1 MPVTRSLDEA
11 LDLARDRIESSLAQ
25 VTREDIFPHAAPSA
39 TGVWEGSRGG
49 MWSSGFW
56 AGLLWQR
63 AALSGADGAVAL
75 ATDWTMRLAPLLER
89 RTQDTGFVFSASA
102 IPGWEVGRVTAC
114 RDLAL
119 SAADRLAALYNPAAG
134 VIAVGSEAEIAPG
147 MDDATIEGLVSLSLL
162 WWGWRMT
169 GEERFREVAVSHAE
183 RTAAWHVAED
193 GRVIQSVHFDLAT
206 GEMRQRET
214 HQGSGTDGCWSR
226 GQAWAIYGFAA
237 AYRALGEERYGQ
249 IADRAATYFVQRTG
263 ADLVPFY
270 CFDDPAQP
278 NVPRDSSAAA
288 IASAGLLLLAE
299 ASQDPVCRQRSKD
312 RAEAILA
319 ALAAEYLTPLG
330 ETDHRP
336 GGMLVHGCYDQRAGR
351 HSDHELIWGDYYLL
365 EALRARRRLAAPVPL
380 PGGEPQPEGDRLP
393 L

>member
-1 MPVTRSLDEA
+1 MPVTRSFDEA

-39 TGVWEGSRGG
+39 TGVWEGTRGG

-63 AALSGADGAVAL
+63 AALSGGDGAVAL
-75 ATDWTMRLAPLLER
+75 ATDWTMRLAPLMER

-119 SAADRLAALYNPAAG
+119 RAADRLAALYNPTAG

-147 MDDATIEGLVSLSLL
+147 MDDATIEGLVNLSLL

-183 RTAAWHVAED
+183 RTAAWHIAED
-193 GRVIQSVHFDLAT
+193 GRVIQSVHFDPAT
-206 GEMRQRET
+206 GEMVRRET

-237 AYRALGEERYGQ
+237 AYQAIGEERFGQ
-249 IADRAATYFVQRTG
+249 IADRAATHFVQRSG
-263 ADLVPFY
+263 ADLVPFS

-278 NVPRDSSAAA
+278 NAPRDSSAAA

-299 ASQDPVCRQRSKD
+299 ASQDPIRRQRSKD

-319 ALAAEYLTPLG
+319 ASVAGYLTPLS
-330 ETDHRP
+330 EADRRP
-336 GGMLVHGCYDQRAGR
+336 AGMLVHGCYNRRAGW
-351 HSDHELIWGDYYLL
+351 HTDHELIWGDYYLL
-365 EALRARRRLAAPVPL
+365 EALRIRKRLTAPVP
-380 PGGEPQPEGDRLP
+380 PPEVEPQPDRDRLP

>member
-1 MPVTRSLDEA
+1 MPVTRSFEEA
-11 LDLARDRIESSLAQ
+11 LDLARERTESTLAR
-25 VTREDIFPHAAPSA
+25 VMREEIFPHAAPSA

-49 MWSSGFW
+49 AWSSGFW

-63 AALSGADGAVAL
+63 AALSGAARAVEVA
-75 ATDWTMRLAPLLER
+75 ADWTMRLAPLLER
-89 RTQDTGFVFSASA
+89 RTHDTGFVFSASA
-102 IPGWEVGRVTAC
+102 ILGWEEGRVPAC

-119 SAADRLAALYNPAAG
+119 RAADRLAALYNPRAG

-147 MDDATIEGLVSLSLL
+147 MDDATIEGLVNLSLL

-193 GRVIQSVHFDLAT
+193 GRVIQSVHFDPAT
-206 GEMRQRET
+206 GELVRRET
-214 HQGSGTDGCWSR
+214 HQGSGPEGCWSR

-237 AYRALGEERYGQ
+237 AYQAIGEARFGQ
-249 IADRAATYFVQRTG
+249 IADRAATYFVQRSG
-263 ADLVPFY
+263 ADRVPFA

-278 NVPRDSSAAA
+278 DIPRDSSAAA

-299 ASQDPVCRQRSKD
+299 ASQDPVCRQRSMD

-319 ALAAEYLTPLG
+319 ALVAGYLTPLG
-330 ETDHRP
+330 EEDRRP
-336 GGMLVHGCYDQRAGR
+336 AGMLVHGCYNQRAGWQT
-351 HSDHELIWGDYYLL
+351 DHELVWGDYYLL
-365 EALRARRRLAAPVPL
+365 EALRTRKRLAAPVPS
-380 PGGEPQPEGDRLP
+380 PGEGTRPDQPRLP

>member
-25 VTREDIFPHAAPSA
+25 VTRENIFPDVAPSA
-39 TGVWEGSRGG
+39 TGVWQGSQGG

-63 AALSGADGAVAL
+63 AALSGEDGAVAL

-119 SAADRLAALYNPAAG
+119 RAADRLAALYNPAAG

-193 GRVIQSVHFDLAT
+193 GRVIQSVHFDPGT
-206 GEMRQRET
+206 GVMMRRET

-237 AYRALGEERYGQ
+237 AYRALGEERFGQ
-249 IADRAATYFVQRTG
+249 IADRAATYFVQRAG

-299 ASQDPVCRQRSKD
+299 ASQDPICRQRSKD

-319 ALAAEYLTPLG
+319 ALVAEYLTPLG
-330 ETDHRP
+330 ETDRRP
-336 GGMLVHGCYDQRAGR
+336 GGMLVHACYNQRAGW
-351 HSDHELIWGDYYLL
+351 HTDHELIWGDYYLL
-365 EALRARRRLAAPVPL
+365 EALRTWRRLAAPVPL
-380 PGGEPQPEGDRLP
+380 PPGEPQPERDRLQ